1 MMTRVSGET
10 AWSFVWTSRP
20 LIPGIQISMTA
31 TATELQITYERKASG
46 SLNNCACKP
55 TDESKRSSALSIE
68 GSSST
73 RQIMPTAGGNTADEL
88 TSILV
93 FSGSKDKATG
103 D

>member
-31 TATELQITYERKASG
+31 TATELQITYERKSSG

-55 TDESKRSSALSIE
+55 ADESKRSSAFSID
-68 GSSST
+68 GSSSR
-73 RQIMPTAGGNTADEL
+73 RQTEPATAGTTEDEL
-88 TSILV
+88 TSM
-93 FSGSKDKATG
+93 FSGSKDTP
-103 D
+103 